1 MKYKKEEVEC
11 LSNFMGAEVMSTLKM
26 AMFAKC
32 TLETINGIV
41 SNVEAIYR
49 SKNTNIIAELKH
61 DILYTDTKTGEV
73 DIKSSLVEWPLFNA
87 ILGMTMP
94 GMSSLLRDGWI
105 AFHFPQDV
113 PATCNGHEIVTTKIV
128 IKDNDPKPD
137 IVTINGEFG
146 MTSLRIAEKTGKQ
159 HYNVMRD
166 IKKMLNDLE
175 IDALRFEGI
184 YKDAYNRDAPMYI
197 LTERETMILASGY
210 DVKLRAKIIDEL
222 AELKKQA
229 VESTLPDFNDR
240 VLMARVW
247 ADEVE
252 KKEAALLEIKKK
264 DISISRKDDLIMTAS
279 KMNREVG
286 EITVSELSK
295 SLGIKDFGT
304 NTCYAWLRDKGYLMK
319 NGEPYQRYIASG
331 YFKHKPWKD
340 DLEDRARYK
349 PIFTAKGSL
358 AIASIILKEHEELIG
373 DIA

>member
-1 MKYKKEEVEC
+1 
-11 LSNFMGAEVMSTLKM
+11 MGVRFGPFFAEVLPSIRKHGAYMTPQKLEE
-26 AMFAKC
+26 ALAK
-32 TLETINGIV
+32 
-41 SNVEAIYR
+41 
-49 SKNTNIIAELKH
+49 
-61 DILYTDTKTGEV
+61 
-73 DIKSSLVEWPLFNA
+73 P
-87 ILGMTMP
+87 
-94 GMSSLLRDGWI
+94 
-105 AFHFPQDV
+105 
-113 PATCNGHEIVTTKIV
+113 EIVTI
-128 IKDNDPKPD
+128 D
-137 IVTINGEFG
+137 GEFG
-146 MTSLRIAEKTGKQ
+146 MTSLRIAEKTGKL

-175 IDALRFEGI
+175 IDALRFGGI

-197 LTERETMILASGY
+197 LPERETMILASGY
-210 DVKLRAKIIDEL
+210 DINLRAKIIDEL

-229 VESTLPDFNDR
+229 VESTLPDFNNR
-240 VLMARVW
+240 ALMARVW

-252 KKEAALLEIKKK
+252 QKEAALLEIKKK

-295 SLGIKDFGT
+295 SLSIKDFGT

-349 PIFTAKGSL
+349 PILTAKGSL